1 MIAALPMSFPW
12 KNRRR
17 LSTRLLGLAGVLCC
31 GGTAL
36 AQNPQALFPPNV
48 ILPNN
53 NSLPIGEVGG
63 LEGNAYTARASDPT
77 SLWFNPAG
85 IAGANVST
93 VSASTGT
100 FRILTVSPQKLEG
113 RGGSIDQLPA
123 AVGFVL
129 KKPFNWEAWTFG
141 FAIVRTAAWSQ
152 FTDGVVNTPDPRQ
165 SITLSADTSFS
176 RTTVA
181 ITMGH
186 AGGQDWRFGGGLLL
200 DILNLRSVQSLTFRQ
215 ETDTFVRTFLDSYRA
230 GGSQVNL
237 RLGLGAQTDLSKHV
251 KLGAVLRTPGVRIL
265 PGGSFN
271 IDVVD
276 QRGAQSDQFSFFD
289 STNITFKYI
298 LPLEAAVG
306 AAWVSDVGEVELNL
320 KAQTGHSAYDGF
332 SSTRSVVRIT
342 DPGDGTPARKTSTPF
357 PGIPFEARSIVS
369 VSLGGFLNLSKD
381 SRWKLHAGF
390 ANDPSPVA
398 GNDGFFDRISLNSVT
413 LGVSGASKHI
423 SGSLGFNYQFGSSE
437 QRLVADLAGTELTRT
452 KVKISNIGIIY
463 SVSYVF

>member
-1 MIAALPMSFPW
+1 VCDVDLTPVRRSAAAAALTVW
-12 KNRRR
+12 A
-17 LSTRLLGLAGVLCC
+17 LLTAQA
-31 GGTAL
+31 AL

-85 IAGANVST
+85 IAGANVSA

-100 FRILTVSPQKLEG
+100 FRILTVSPQNLEG
-113 RGGSIDQLPA
+113 SGGSIDQLPA

-129 KKPFNWEAWTFG
+129 KKPFNWEPWTFG

-152 FTDGVVNTPDPRQ
+152 FTNGVVSTPDPRQ
-165 SITLSADTSFS
+165 SVTLSADTSFN
-176 RTTVA
+176 RTSVA
-181 ITMGH
+181 LTLGH
-186 AGGQDWRFGGGLLL
+186 DGGRDWRFGGGLLL

-215 ETDTFVRTFLDSYRA
+215 ETETYVRTFLDSYRA
-230 GGSQVNL
+230 VGSQVNL
-237 RLGLGAQTDLSKHV
+237 RLGLGTQVDLSKHV
-251 KLGAVLRTPGVRIL
+251 RLGAVLRTPGVRIL

-276 QRGAQSDQFSFFD
+276 QRGAVSDQLAFFD
-289 STNITFKYI
+289 STNITFKYV

-306 AAWVSDVGEVELNL
+306 AAWVSDIGEIELDL
-320 KAQTGHSAYDGF
+320 KGQTGHSVYDGF
-332 SSTRSVVRIT
+332 SSTRPVVRIS
-342 DPGDGTPARKTSTPF
+342 DPGDGTPARQTSTPF
-357 PGIPFEARSIVS
+357 PGIPFASRSIVS
-369 VSLGGFLNLSKD
+369 VALGGVLNLSKD
-381 SRWKLHAGF
+381 GRWKLHAGY

-398 GNDGFFDRISLNSVT
+398 AADGFFDRISLNSVT
-413 LGVSGASKHI
+413 LGVGGASKHI

-452 KVKISNIGIIY
+452 KVKISNIGILY

>member
-1 MIAALPMSFPW
+1 MGLETPRRAAAAALTLWGF
-12 KNRRR
+12 
-17 LSTRLLGLAGVLCC
+17 LAAE
-31 GGTAL
+31 TAL

-53 NSLPIGEVGG
+53 NNLPIGEVGG

-85 IAGANVST
+85 ISGANVST

-113 RGGSIDQLPA
+113 NGGSIDQLPA

-129 KKPFNWEAWTFG
+129 KKPFGWEKWTFG
-141 FAIVRTAAWSQ
+141 FAVVRTAAWSQ
-152 FTDGVVNTPDPRQ
+152 FTDGVVATLDPRQ
-165 SITLSADTSFS
+165 RITLSADTSFN

-186 AGGQDWRFGGGLLL
+186 SGGKDWRLGGGLLL
-200 DILNLRSVQSLTFRQ
+200 DILSLHSVQALTFRQ
-215 ETDTFVRTFLDSYRA
+215 ETDTYVRTFLDSYRA
-230 GGSQVNL
+230 AGSQVNL
-237 RLGLGAQTDLSKHV
+237 RLGMGTQSDLSKHV
-251 KLGAVLRTPGVRIL
+251 KFGAVLRTPGVRIL

-276 QRGAQSDQFSFFD
+276 QRGAQSDQLSFFD

-306 AAWVSDVGEVELNL
+306 AAWVSDVGEVEFNV
-320 KAQTGHSAYDGF
+320 KAQTGHSVYDGF
-332 SSTRSVVRIT
+332 SSTKSVVRIT
-342 DPGDGTPARKTSTPF
+342 DPGDGSPAQQTSTPF
-357 PGIPFEARSIVS
+357 PGIPFASRSTVS
-369 VSLGGFLNLSKD
+369 VALGGFLNLSND
-381 SRWKLHAGF
+381 GLWKLHAGY

-398 GNDGFFDRISLNSVT
+398 NADGFFDRVSLNSVT

-423 SGSLGFNYQFGSSE
+423 SGSLGLNYQFGSSE

-452 KVKISNIGIIY
+452 KVRISNIGIIY

>member
-1 MIAALPMSFPW
+1 MAAGRMTRNVAAAALTAW
-12 KNRRR
+12 A
-17 LSTRLLGLAGVLCC
+17 LLTAAA
-31 GGTAL
+31 AL

-85 IAGANVST
+85 IAGANVSA

-100 FRILTVSPQKLEG
+100 FRVLTVSPQKLEG
-113 RGGSIDQLPA
+113 NGGSIDQLPA

-152 FTDGVVNTPDPRQ
+152 FTDGVVSTPDSRQ
-165 SITLSADTSFS
+165 RITLSADTSFN

-181 ITMGH
+181 LTMGH
-186 AGGQDWRFGGGLLL
+186 DGGKDWRFGGGFLL

-215 ETDTFVRTFLDSYRA
+215 ETETYVRTFLDSYRA
-230 GGSQVNL
+230 AGSQVNL
-237 RLGLGAQTDLSKHV
+237 RLGLGAQVDLAKHV
-251 KLGAVLRTPGVRIL
+251 RLGAVLRTPGVRIL

-276 QRGAQSDQFSFFD
+276 QRGAVSDQLSFFD
-289 STNITFKYI
+289 STNITFKYV

-306 AAWVSDVGEVELNL
+306 AAWVSDVGEIELDL
-320 KAQTGHSAYDGF
+320 KAQTGHSVYNGF
-332 SSTRSVVRIT
+332 SSTKSVARIT
-342 DPGDGTPARKTSTPF
+342 DSGDGTPARQTSTPF
-357 PGIPFEARSIVS
+357 PGIPFASRSIVS
-369 VSLGGFLNLSKD
+369 VALGGFVNLSKD
-381 SRWKLHAGF
+381 GQWKLHAGF
-390 ANDPSPVA
+390 ASDPSPVA
-398 GNDGFFDRISLNSVT
+398 SADGFFDRINLNSVT
-413 LGVSGASKHI
+413 LGVGGASKHI